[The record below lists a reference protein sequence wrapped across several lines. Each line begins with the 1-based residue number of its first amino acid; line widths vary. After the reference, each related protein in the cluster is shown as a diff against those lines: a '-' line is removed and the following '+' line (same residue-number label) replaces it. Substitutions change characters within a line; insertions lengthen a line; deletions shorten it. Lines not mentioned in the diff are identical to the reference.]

1 MRSQTG
7 FDGFY
12 AVMIVVPRDILDRR
26 ENLEW
31 HHPSTTF
38 YDGKVWSGT
47 VGKAE
52 GASASRSTKVGP
64 FDVSACGALET
75 VCVTDAA
82 SRWNRES
89 VLLARGEAWPS
100 LSSG

>member
-26 ENLEW
+26 ENVQW

-52 GASASRSTKVGP
+52 GGISIEKHKGGSFRRLCLWSPRNG
-64 FDVSACGALET
+64 
-75 VCVTDAA
+75 VCD
-82 SRWNRES
+82 RRRIEM
-89 VLLARGEAWPS
+89 EP
-100 LSSG
+100 

>member
-12 AVMIVVPRDILDRR
+12 AVMIVVLKDILDRR
-26 ENLEW
+26 ENVQW

-47 VGKAE
+47 VGKADGHQHRE
-52 GASASRSTKVGP
+52 AQRWVLST
-64 FDVSACGALET
+64 S
-75 VCVTDAA
+75 
-82 SRWNRES
+82 
-89 VLLARGEAWPS
+89 LLVEP
-100 LSSG
+100 